1 MPSELKQKPE
11 AKKLASIAPEI
22 TPAQFHSI
30 LTPTQKTRIKERID
44 ETAIQFSTSVKTL
57 KYVPGIDL
65 IPESQIKQAAKE
77 LNEKLKNAKTEQD
90 MKNFWKEYSLFARMA
105 QSYIESAKSYQDLK
119 SSGLEAV
126 AWWYGIDPDKAKKFK
141 KNIVPAIFIAAGIG
155 SVKHLRELKQLE
167 KLEKTAPNIY
177 RLVLK
182 AKSSLIEAEEA
193 VKEAIKRE
201 SAFLKKLGDA
211 AKASKLKDLGGFKPL
226 EEIKGVFSNPKL
238 LKELVEIKND
248 KLRGQMILKHILDPA
263 SAKMLS
269 KNQKVIYDFY
279 TSFLK
284 GEAKLSSMNL
294 DEFCMNYVKNGGTV
308 DEAMQVVNAL
318 SSRMQIAGHTIGAL
332 YVKTGSET
340 WHIVLHGFKNQLTT
354 SSTFSELLRD
364 SISEAAV
371 KLGKVPK

>member
-1 MPSELKQKPE
+1 
-11 AKKLASIAPEI
+11 
-22 TPAQFHSI
+22 
-30 LTPTQKTRIKERID
+30 
-44 ETAIQFSTSVKTL
+44 
-57 KYVPGIDL
+57 
-65 IPESQIKQAAKE
+65 
-77 LNEKLKNAKTEQD
+77 
-90 MKNFWKEYSLFARMA
+90 
-105 QSYIESAKSYQDLK
+105 
-119 SSGLEAV
+119 
-126 AWWYGIDPDKAKKFK
+126 
-141 KNIVPAIFIAAGIG
+141 
-155 SVKHLRELKQLE
+155 VKHLREFKQLE
-167 KLEKTAPNIY
+167 KESQELKNLAVSAPNVY
-177 RLVLK
+177 KLVLK
-182 AKSSLIEAEEA
+182 IKSSLIEAE
-193 VKEAIKRE
+193 EAIKRE

-211 AKASKLKDLGGFKPL
+211 AKASKLKDLWGFKSL
-226 EEIKGVFSNPKL
+226 EEINGVFSNPKL

-263 SAKMLS
+263 SAKILS
-269 KNQKVIYDFY
+269 KNQRAIYDFY

-318 SSRMQIAGHTIGAL
+318 SSRMQIAGHNIGAL

-364 SISEAAV
+364 GISEAAV